1 MEIIWERPPVL
12 GEKARQLDAYADQLR
27 QYPGRSA
34 KVAEGGPSVAGRAA
48 DIRKGKGSFAPAGSF
63 HAQANTISG
72 EGKDARVAVYAWYKG
87 EDGKA
92 NPETASANGGDPVAI
107 AEDGAGGDAE
117 DGTGDGIGDGA
128 EDGASESAA
137 PWEG

>member
-1 MEIIWERPPVL
+1 MELIWEKPPVL
-12 GEKARQLDAYADQLR
+12 GEKARELDAKADVLR
-27 QYPGRSA
+27 QHPGRSA

-48 DIRKGKGSFAPAGSF
+48 DIRNGKGSFAPAGSF

-72 EGKDARVAVYAWYKG
+72 AGKDAVVAVYAWYKG

-92 NPETASANGGDPVAI
+92 SPETVGVNGGDPTAVAE
-107 AEDGAGGDAE
+107 AGAGGDAE
-117 DGTGDGIGDGA
+117 LGTGDGAEEGA
-128 EDGASESAA
+128 PESAA